1 LILSTTSVWAGKAV
15 ENVTES
21 EYFDFLSSGE
31 TIADLKNCS
40 LDRELNQVDKNLGM
54 CWN

>member
-15 ENVTES
+15 ENVSES